1 MVDREGEGE
10 EKTVGEMCDLER
22 WIFNTASL
30 WLDLHENV
38 FHEQSFLEM
47 ACHI

>member
-1 MVDREGEGE
+1 MGGG
-10 EKTVGEMCDLER
+10 KIVGEMCDLER

-30 WLDLHENV
+30 GFDLHENV

-47 ACHI
+47 VCHI